1 MQQELRITP
10 SRFGGTYT
18 KATGRIGKLVD
29 SLLGV
34 PVEQQLSLHEE
45 LAVARASL
53 AETIEAYEQITTGE
67 AGEIKP
73 GNVLVAG
80 KVVRDAIKAV
90 AYVAQKAAIVEV
102 SKDIKPTFVT
112 ALAMSLEQ
120 SINSTVADPAIRN
133 LLIDRVETAFHG
145 LASAVVS
152 DGNPDVLSPYQ
163 TALAMDMT
171 VPRAPEPAP
180 DPTVILYAPEQMR

>member
-1 MQQELRITP
+1 MQQELRIAPT
-10 SRFGGTYT
+10 RFGGTYT
-18 KATGRIGKLVD
+18 KVSGRIGKLVD
-29 SLLGV
+29 GLLGV
-34 PVEQQLSLHEE
+34 PVEQQISLHEE

-67 AGEIKP
+67 AGEVKP
-73 GNVLVAG
+73 GNVLIAG
-80 KVVRDAIKAV
+80 KVVREAVKAV
-90 AYVAQKAAIVEV
+90 AYVAQKAAVVEV

-120 SINSTVADPAIRN
+120 SINNTVTDPVMRS
-133 LLIDRVETAFHG
+133 LLIDRVESAFHG
-145 LASAVVS
+145 LATKVANANS
-152 DGNPDVLSPYQ
+152 PDVLSPYE

-180 DPTVILYAPEQMR
+180 DPTVILYAPEQM